1 MSKLKIHHWV
11 GDESVVYNI
20 ESGDMHLLSSF
31 NAELL
36 ALMLEKIETSLLIKK
51 IIENYQVDKQE
62 AESFLDDL
70 YLEYQNL
77 NLIDK

>member
-11 GDESVVYNI
+11 EGESVIYNI
-20 ESGDMHLLSSF
+20 ESGDMHLLTSF

-36 ALMLEKIETSLLIKK
+36 ALMLEKKETSQLVVK

-62 AESFLDDL
+62 AESFLGNL

-77 NLIDK
+77 NLID

>member
-1 MSKLKIHHWV
+1 MRKLKIHRWV
-11 GDESVVYNI
+11 GGESVIYNI
-20 ESGDMHLLSSF
+20 ESGDMHLLTSF

-36 ALMLEKIETSLLIKK
+36 ALMLEKKETSQLVVK

-62 AESFLDDL
+62 AESFLDNL

-77 NLIDK
+77 NLID